1 LEPDD
6 TKATVETV
14 LLATSEKNTCGQS
27 VMWARE
33 NHKTAGG
40 IWERV
45 AAWVAQGGHHPGGA
59 GVGAGASLPVD
70 ANAAGDR
77 HLDDVYKPV

>member
-1 LEPDD
+1 
-6 TKATVETV
+6 
-14 LLATSEKNTCGQS
+14 
-27 VMWARE
+27 M
-33 NHKTAGG
+33 
-40 IWERV
+40 

-77 HLDDVYKPV
+77 HLDDVYKPVSLSCKKVCYTSHSNIK